1 MDSCCRRCALDE
13 RPEEADKH
21 ASRMLE
27 LGRPVVGVA
36 IVVVVVVVFVAVV
49 AVVADWLYLHASH
62 NVPR

>member
-1 MDSCCRRCALDE
+1 
-13 RPEEADKH
+13 
-21 ASRMLE
+21 MLE